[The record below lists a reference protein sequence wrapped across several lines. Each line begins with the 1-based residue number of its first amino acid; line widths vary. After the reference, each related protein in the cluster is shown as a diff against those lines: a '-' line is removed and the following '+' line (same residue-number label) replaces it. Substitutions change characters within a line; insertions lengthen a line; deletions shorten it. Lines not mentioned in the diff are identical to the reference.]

1 MNLTDKGN
9 LDAVIGKANFW
20 NPKQI
25 VGVCEYVGG
34 IPEVDK
40 LLDAKSFFNSP
51 PLINFKVHK
60 TGLEMSLMVG
70 FKQSFVAIPLPSLE
84 SVILEQGGIID
95 VEERSVIGR
104 AVVGGLL
111 LGPLGAIVGGASGLK
126 DKVIKDNDTLLVN
139 VDDNGT
145 KHALLMT
152 IKKGKTAE
160 VKKFFTEH
168 YGSVFS
174 VNK

>member
-1 MNLTDKGN
+1 MNLTDKDN
-9 LDAVIGKANFW
+9 LDAVIGKASFW
-20 NPKQI
+20 KPKVLI
-25 VGVCEYVGG
+25 GACEYVGG
-34 IPEVDK
+34 ILEVSQK
-40 LLDAKSFFNSP
+40 LEANSFFKAP
-51 PLINFKVHK
+51 PLINFSVREN
-60 TGLEMSLMVG
+60 GLEVMLAIG
-70 FKQSFVAIPLPSLE
+70 FSRSYVAIPAPSIE
-84 SVILEQGGIID
+84 SVILELGGTID
-95 VEERSVIGR
+95 VEERSVVGR
-104 AVVGGLL
+104 ALVGGLL

-139 VDDNGT
+139 TEDNGT

-152 IKKGKTAE
+152 IKKGKTAD

>member
-1 MNLTDKGN
+1 MNLTDKDN
-9 LDAVIGKANFW
+9 LDAVIGNANFW
-20 NPKQI
+20 KPKQI

-34 IPEVDK
+34 IPNIDEMT
-40 LLDAKSFFNSP
+40 DAKTLFSSP
-51 PLINFKVHK
+51 PLISFKVHES
-60 TGLEMSLMVG
+60 GLEMSVMVTL
-70 FKQSFVAIPLPSLE
+70 KRSYVAIPTRSLQ
-84 SVILEQGGIID
+84 SVVLEIGGTID
-95 VEERSVIGR
+95 VEERSVVGR
-104 AVVGGLL
+104 ALVGGLL

-160 VKKFFTEH
+160 VKNFFTEH